1 MTFDEKKFTF
11 LLLTSPDC
19 LLSLYNAE
27 KMDDLTLQKYL
38 RNELSEKELVEVLD
52 WLDASPE
59 NQRRLDRLDYLSNVA
74 TLLGQTEQPQSL
86 RRPMSRWQRT
96 LRWSAGIAAGLLVGL
111 GIGQLLTHRTL
122 DLRSQEFMA
131 ITAPSGQSISVTLND
146 GSRVWLNAGSTLEY
160 PTLFSDRRRQVKVS
174 GEAMFE
180 VEHDAD
186 WPFVVETF
194 ACEAEVLGTKFN
206 ILADAEK
213 HSFSAALLEGRL
225 KIRNRQ
231 HADESLILSPNE
243 EVNLV
248 DGHLQ
253 LEKIA
258 DPDDFRWVDGL
269 MNLNG
274 LTFGEVVEKLER
286 YYGVRIV
293 VENPGELTERRYHG
307 KIRVSYGV
315 DHAMDLLQMMT
326 SDFTYVH
333 DNETNTIYIRRR
345 S

>member
-1 MTFDEKKFTF
+1 
-11 LLLTSPDC
+11 
-19 LLSLYNAE
+19 
-27 KMDDLTLQKYL
+27 MDDQTLQKYL

-59 NQRRLDRLDYLSNVA
+59 NQRHLDRLDYLSNVA
-74 TLLGQTEQPQSL
+74 TLLGPAEQPAVTL

-111 GIGQLLTHRTL
+111 DIGQLLTHRTL
-122 DLRSQEFMA
+122 DLRSQEFMS

-146 GSRVWLNAGSTLEY
+146 GSQVWLNAGSTLEY
-160 PTLFSDRRRQVKVS
+160 PTIFADRRREVRIS

-186 WPFVVETF
+186 RPFVVETF
-194 ACEAEVLGTKFN
+194 ACRAEVLGTKFN
-206 ILADAEK
+206 ILADAR
-213 HSFSAALLEGRL
+213 SGDFSAALLEGRL
-225 KIRNRQ
+225 KIQRL
-231 HADESLILSPNE
+231 HSDESLILSPNE

-248 DGHLQ
+248 DGHLR
-253 LEKIA
+253 LERIA

-274 LTFGEVVEKLER
+274 LSFGEVIEKLKR
-286 YYGVRIV
+286 YYGVQIV
-293 VENPGELTERRYHG
+293 VDDPGKLTDRRYHG
-307 KIRVSYGV
+307 KIRVSYGI
-315 DHAMDLLQMMT
+315 DHALDLLQMMT
-326 SDFTYVH
+326 SDFTYTH
-333 DNETNTIYIRRR
+333 DKESNTIYIHRR

>member
-1 MTFDEKKFTF
+1 
-11 LLLTSPDC
+11 
-19 LLSLYNAE
+19 
-27 KMDDLTLQKYL
+27 MDDLTLQKYL
-38 RNELSEKELVEVLD
+38 RNELSGEELVEVLD

-74 TLLGQTEQPQSL
+74 ILLGPAEQPAAPP

-146 GSRVWLNAGSTLEY
+146 GSTLEY
-160 PTLFSDRRRQVKVS
+160 PTLFSSRRRQVRVS

-180 VEHDAD
+180 VEHDAS

-253 LEKIA
+253 LEKIS

-274 LTFGEVVEKLER
+274 LTFGEVIDKLKR
-286 YYGVRIV
+286 YYGVQIV
-293 VENPGELTERRYHG
+293 VEDPGNLTDRRYHG
-307 KIRVSYGV
+307 KIRVSYGI
-315 DHAMDLLQMMT
+315 DHALDLLQMMT
-326 SDFTYVH
+326 SDFTYAH
-333 DNETNTIYIRRR
+333 DSETNTIHIHRR
-345 S
+345 SRMPMN

>member
-1 MTFDEKKFTF
+1 
-11 LLLTSPDC
+11 
-19 LLSLYNAE
+19 
-27 KMDDLTLQKYL
+27 MDDLTLQKYL

-74 TLLGQTEQPQSL
+74 ILLGPAEQPAATL
-86 RRPMSRWQRT
+86 RRPMSRWRRT

-111 GIGQLLTHRTL
+111 GIGQLLSHRAM

-131 ITAPSGQSISVTLND
+131 ITAPNGQSISVTLND
-146 GSRVWLNAGSTLEY
+146 GSHVWLNAGSTLEY
-160 PTLFSDRRRQVKVS
+160 PTLFSSRRRQVRVS

-180 VEHDAD
+180 VEHDAS

-206 ILADAEK
+206 ILADADS

-225 KIRNRQ
+225 KIRNRE

-243 EVNLV
+243 EANLV
-248 DGHLQ
+248 DSHLQ
-253 LEKIA
+253 LEKIS
-258 DPDDFRWVDGL
+258 DPDDFRWIDGL

-274 LTFGEVVEKLER
+274 LTFGEVIDKLKR
-286 YYGVRIV
+286 YYGVQIV
-293 VENPGELTERRYHG
+293 VEGPGNLTDRRYHG
-307 KIRVSYGV
+307 KIRVSYGI
-315 DHAMDLLQMMT
+315 DHALDLLQMMT
-326 SDFTYVH
+326 SDFTYAH
-333 DNETNTIYIRRR
+333 DNETNTIYIHRR
-345 S
+345 SRMPMN